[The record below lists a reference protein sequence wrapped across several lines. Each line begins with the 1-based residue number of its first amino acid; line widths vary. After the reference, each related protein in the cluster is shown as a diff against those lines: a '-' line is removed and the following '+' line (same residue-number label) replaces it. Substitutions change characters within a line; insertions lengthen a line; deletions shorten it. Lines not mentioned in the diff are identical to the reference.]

1 MFSTCQSLSKHCLK
15 LQRLDL
21 GSCCEITDLSLKA
34 LADGCPQLQHI
45 NISWCENITEK
56 GEWMYITL
64 NRHHYQIYLDNANM
78 CCKITCSET

>member
-1 MFSTCQSLSKHCLK
+1 MFSTCQSLSKHCPK

-56 GEWMYITL
+56 GE
-64 NRHHYQIYLDNANM
+64 
-78 CCKITCSET
+78 